1 MTSEER
7 PQGDGPRCPVC
18 GKPVVARYRPFCS
31 ARCAQ
36 IDLNRWLSEV
46 YVVPGDDEPANAD
59 ESAGKEEGN

>member
-1 MTSEER
+1 M
-7 PQGDGPRCPVC
+7 C